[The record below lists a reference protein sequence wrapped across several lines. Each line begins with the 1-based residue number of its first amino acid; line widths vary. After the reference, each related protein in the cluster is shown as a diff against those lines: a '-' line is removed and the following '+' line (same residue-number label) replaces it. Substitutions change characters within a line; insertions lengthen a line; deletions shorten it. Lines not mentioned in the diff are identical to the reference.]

1 VDSKLILITL
11 LIRMGVAAAIASAVV
26 RSRYIKSLLFR
37 ERRTIWETVQL
48 VLVLGIPFATGVWIR
63 GSVKSFVAADVSF
76 ESVIIM
82 GVMGGRVA
90 GVLGALLCSF
100 PALFR
105 HEWLALP
112 MDVAAGY
119 VAGAFRELAPNRE
132 DIWSFSPMVDLSFY
146 RWIRRNLPVP
156 RYDWQVAF
164 FISILVLQFVRQ
176 IVGRTFPGYVFYLY
190 SPNFWIQVAIFA
202 ASIAA
207 VAIPIKIWN
216 ATRIE
221 IKLEEQKRLL
231 LQARLDALQ
240 SQINPH
246 FLFNTLNS
254 ISSLVRFK
262 PEEARELVVKLA
274 NILRALLRKHDAFVK
289 LRDEI
294 DFIDNYLDIEVVRF
308 GPDKLRVNKELD
320 AETLDVIV
328 PTMLLQPLVE
338 NSIKHGI
345 SPKIEGG
352 SIIMRSRLR
361 KEKVVIEIE
370 DDGVGML
377 PQEVSSALQHERS
390 VQNGD
395 DPEGVQLAGGGIGMQ
410 NVAER
415 LNVLYGA
422 NARMQISSK
431 KDRGTKI
438 TLELPLVQANSDN
451 PSAASAIYEARSS
464 TRV

>member
-1 VDSKLILITL
+1 MDSKLILITL

-37 ERRTIWETVQL
+37 ERRTLWQTVQL
-48 VLVLGIPFATGVWIR
+48 LLVLGIPFATGVWIR

-82 GVMGGRVA
+82 GIMGGRVA
-90 GVLGALLCSF
+90 GILGALLCSF

-112 MDVAAGY
+112 MDIAAGY
-119 VAGAFRELAPNRE
+119 VAGAFRELAPSRE
-132 DIWSFSPMVDLSFY
+132 DIWSFSPMIDLSFY
-146 RWIRRNLPVP
+146 RWIRRNFPVP

-176 IVGRTFPGYVFYLY
+176 ILGRAFPGYIFYLY

-202 ASIAA
+202 ASIA
-207 VAIPIKIWN
+207 VIAIPIKIWN

-221 IKLEEQKRLL
+221 IKLEEQKRLV

-262 PEEARELVVKLA
+262 PDEARELVVKLA
-274 NILRALLRKHDAFVK
+274 NILRALLKKHDVFVK

-294 DFIDNYLDIEVVRF
+294 EFIDNYLDIEVVRF
-308 GPDKLRVNKELD
+308 GQDKLRVTKELD

-328 PTMLLQPLVE
+328 PSMLLQPLVE

-352 SIIMRSRLR
+352 SIVMRSRLH
-361 KEKVVIEIE
+361 KERVVIEIE

-377 PQEVSSALQHERS
+377 PQEISSAMQNDRGA
-390 VQNGD
+390 QNGD
-395 DPEGVQLAGGGIGMQ
+395 GSEGMELAGAGIGMQ

-415 LNVLYGA
+415 LNVLYGT
-422 NARMQISSK
+422 NAKMQISSK
-431 KDRGTKI
+431 RDRGTKV
-438 TLELPLVQANSDN
+438 TLELPLVQTNSDN

>member
-1 VDSKLILITL
+1 M
-11 LIRMGVAAAIASAVV
+11 LIRMGVAAGIASAVV

-37 ERRTIWETVQL
+37 ESRTFWQTVQL
-48 VLVLGIPFATGVWIR
+48 VLFIGIPFATGVWIR
-63 GSVKSFVAADVSF
+63 GSVKNCFAADASF
-76 ESVIIM
+76 ESIIIM

-100 PALFR
+100 PALF
-105 HEWLALP
+105 HGEWLVLP
-112 MDVAAGY
+112 LDIAAGY

-146 RWIRRNLPVP
+146 RWIRRNFPVP

-176 IVGRTFPGYVFYLY
+176 IVGRTFPGYIFYLY

-262 PEEARELVVKLA
+262 PDEARELVVKLA

-294 DFIDNYLDIEVVRF
+294 EFIDNYLDIEVVRF

-320 AETLDVIV
+320 PDTLDVIV
-328 PTMLLQPLVE
+328 PSMLLQPLVE

-377 PQEVSSALQHERS
+377 PQEVSSAIQHERAL
-390 VQNGD
+390 QNGD
-395 DPEGVQLAGGGIGMQ
+395 DAEAVHLTGGEIGMQ
-410 NVAER
+410 
-415 LNVLYGA
+415 YG
-422 NARMQISSK
+422 
-431 KDRGTKI
+431 G
-438 TLELPLVQANSDN
+438 
-451 PSAASAIYEARSS
+451 
-464 TRV
+464 